1 MLQTLFDGIK
11 NNNPKRLK
19 TFKIGLFKK
28 GIDNIYF
35 TSNNKSDDKLTEKDL
50 TLLHEFLNKNMD
62 DDDSGKSYYDILN
75 GKFTD
80 NLKINFESGRSEGKK
95 LKEILDYIIFK
106 GFLESESVKKI
117 GDSEKIITELK
128 LLWMIKT

>member
-35 TSNNKSDDKLTEKDL
+35 TSNNKSDDKLTERS
-50 TLLHEFLNKNMD
+50 TLLQILIKAWW
-62 DDDSGKSYYDILN
+62 DDSGKSYYDILN

-80 NLKINFESGRSEGKK
+80 NLKLIESGRSEGKK
-95 LKEILDYIIFK
+95 LKEILDYIIF
-106 GFLESESVKKI
+106 
-117 GDSEKIITELK
+117 
-128 LLWMIKT
+128 